1 MGQSKRAKARIL
13 SFGVNGVGAVLMLVA
28 FAGTG
33 GLTGAEVGIAGT
45 TAVVAGK
52 LLDTIFGDQVTRDLA
67 AQVRTRLV
75 DAAQELVGSCREPFD
90 ASLTAVQVQPRQA
103 GTLRR
108 SGHALEEAL
117 G

>member
-1 MGQSKRAKARIL
+1 
-13 SFGVNGVGAVLMLVA
+13 
-28 FAGTG
+28 
-33 GLTGAEVGIAGT
+33 VGIAGT

-75 DAAQELVGSCREPFD
+75 DAAQELVGSCRAPFD
-90 ASLTAVQVQPRQA
+90 ESLTAVHVPARQG